1 MFKHFAI
8 QNFRCFAGLH
18 LKQLERVNL
27 IAGKN
32 NTGKT
37 ALVEAI
43 HLHTNPA
50 NWQLPIEI
58 NKTRG
63 IANPSKALEEVC
75 SWLFYSG
82 HAAGGLT
89 LNSWDEKGI
98 ERSLTMYILDPA
110 STRLRFPEM
119 EEALA
124 PRINPSFHHGGLPRL
139 ILKYEEPGQPEQVS
153 IGVAGTIGAEGSGG
167 TWIDARI
174 AWTIPSVFL
183 GSGGAPSAQDEAFF
197 GKIETAKRQGEIL
210 PALRILEPQL
220 QRLALAPLA
229 GESVIHGDIGLPKL
243 VPIPFMGEGVRR
255 VLSIV
260 LAIANAPGG
269 VVLIDEVE
277 NGLHYSVMKDVWK
290 AIAVAAR
297 QMDVQV
303 FATTHSYECIQAAH
317 EAFTA
322 SGIYDLRLLRLDR
335 LNGEIQVAAYDQD
348 VLGYATEMRH
358 EVR

>member
-1 MFKHFAI
+1 MFKHFVI
-8 QNFRCFAGLH
+8 KDFRCFAGLH

-37 ALVEAI
+37 ALLEAI
-43 HLHTNPA
+43 HLHNNPA

-58 NKTRG
+58 NKERG
-63 IANPSKALEEVC
+63 IPNPSKALEDVC
-75 SWLFYSG
+75 SWLFYGG

-89 LNSWDEKGI
+89 LESWDEKGI
-98 ERSLTMYILDPA
+98 TRTLTMYILEPA
-110 STRLRFPEM
+110 SARERFPQM

-124 PRINPSFHHGGLPRL
+124 ARISPSFHHGGLPRL
-139 ILKYEEPGQPEQVS
+139 ILKYEQPGQPQQVS
-153 IGVAGTIGAEGSGG
+153 IGVAGTIAGGGSGG

-174 AWTIPSVFL
+174 AWIIPSVFL
-183 GSGGAPSAQDEAFF
+183 SSGGAPSAQDEAFF

-210 PALRILEPQL
+210 PALRILEPGL

-229 GESVIHGDIGLPKL
+229 GESVIHGDIGLPQL
-243 VPIPFMGEGVRR
+243 VPIPFMGEGIRR

-290 AIAVAAR
+290 AIAGAAR

-303 FATTHSYECIQAAH
+303 FATTHSWECVLHAH
-317 EAFTA
+317 EAF
-322 SGIYDLRLLRLDR
+322 SEGHLYDLRLHRIDR
-335 LNGEIQVAAYDQD
+335 LNGEITTVSYDKEMIETA
-348 VLGYATEMRH
+348 LGTGL